1 MRSDVT
7 VVVPTYNQA
16 DFLGEALRSV
26 IAQDFAGWRAI
37 VVNNHSTDGT
47 REVVA
52 SIDDP
57 RIELVD
63 FANHGIIAAS
73 RNVGIERAD
82 SEFVAFLDSDDWWS
96 PTKLSRCVTAL
107 GTEFDVVCHAEEWRS
122 ASGSRVVRYGP
133 ANRSGYRELL
143 LGGNCLSTSAVV
155 GRTETFRRL
164 GGFSVDP
171 RFVTAEDYDLWLRVA
186 QSGGRFRFIDDVLGV
201 FRIHGSSA
209 SSAVDRNV
217 AAEMAV
223 VEHHLSRAAF
233 AGRAVRR
240 RREARSHYA
249 AGRAHH
255 AAGNDR
261 AALRRLLRSVR
272 LNPLF
277 PRVHAAL
284 VLAVV
289 SAVRRA
295 VPIGRGSRA

>member
-1 MRSDVT
+1 MRAEVT

-16 DFLGEALRSV
+16 DFLGDALKSV
-26 IAQDFAGWRAI
+26 IAQDFTGWRAI

-47 REVVA
+47 RDVVDA
-52 SIDDP
+52 LRDP

-63 FANHGIIAAS
+63 FANHGVIAAS

-82 SEFVAFLDSDDWWS
+82 TEFVAFLDSDDWWL
-96 PTKLSRCVTAL
+96 PTKLSHCVATL
-107 GTEFDVVCHAEEWRS
+107 GTRFDLVCHAEEWRS
-122 ASGSRVVRYGP
+122 DTGSRVVRYGP

-143 LGGNCLSTSAVV
+143 LGGNRLSTSAVV
-155 GRTETFRRL
+155 GRTEIFRRL
-164 GGFSVDP
+164 GGFSVDT

-186 QSGGRFRFIDDVLGV
+186 ESGGRFAFIDDVLGV

-223 VEHHLSRAAF
+223 VEDHMSRAAF
-233 AGRAVRR
+233 ASRAVRR
-240 RREARSHYA
+240 KRTARSHYS

-255 AAGNDR
+255 AAGNRR
-261 AALRRLLRSVR
+261 AALRRLLLSIR

-277 PRVHAAL
+277 PRVHIAL
-284 VLAVV
+284 VLAVI
-289 SAVRRA
+289 SLVRRGA
-295 VPIGRGSRA
+295 NSGGGSRA